1 VNYKTAAVNNHCYG
15 HVSCVY

>member
-1 VNYKTAAVNNHCYG
+1 VNYKTVAVNNHCYG